1 MTPDL
6 FAHEI
11 RDRLFL
17 DGTCSG
23 DNLPSMSSITRL
35 VAGLRAENGQDF
47 TSNEEKPKGRFFGQV
62 HREKRIVII
71 CYKLI
76 FLSKMYV

>member
-47 TSNEEKPKGRFFGQV
+47 TSNEEKPKGRLF
-62 HREKRIVII
+62 
-71 CYKLI
+71 LI
-76 FLSKMYV
+76 SS